1 MNRLQHTLHKSNG
14 KLLEIQ
20 CGFLELHFRGAQT
33 LARMF
38 QMQMVKLEKQLPT
51 LMSLSRDC
59 GTVAE
64 RSPCDQ
70 EVMGTNLV
78 ECWAFFSFFTLEEVS
93 GGGAKLQLY

>member
-1 MNRLQHTLHKSNG
+1 MNRLQHSLHKSNG

-78 ECWAFFSFFTLEEVS
+78 DCWAFFSLL
-93 GGGAKLQLY
+93 KNLIIRLK